1 MSVDSTRAA
10 VTTSVS
16 ILLDHI
22 NVPVKTATLFLV
34 MEERVSQVIIVNSV
48 ARWLIIYPNMIS

>member
-16 ILLDHI
+16 TKLVHTT
-22 NVPVKTATLFLV
+22 VPVKMATLFLV
-34 MEERVSQVIIVNSV
+34 MEERVSQVIKSV
-48 ARWLIIYPNMIS
+48 AR

>member
-48 ARWLIIYPNMIS
+48 AR